1 MKKMLAFFTAAVC
14 CFGAFTACGNKESSR
29 PEGDNVPE
37 KSAAPEQDDSGEE
50 FTETFCK
57 FFGSD
62 DPVQMLEASLPD
74 AVVESMKNIGG
85 FETISET
92 MAASV
97 AQTMGDIQGIDAAS
111 AEYISQSECTPEIC
125 SRLEQLYSAYYGV
138 YKTMDDNGIS
148 YQQYIAGDIDE
159 SKTKLISAAL
169 ENYSKVGS
177 GEDID
182 AGVSIKFED
191 LRLVTFSISGETAE
205 FLMYKISGQNWKIDT
220 IGLAVLEY

>member
-14 CFGAFTACGNKESSR
+14 CFRVFTACGNKESSR
-29 PEGDNVPE
+29 PEGNSVSE
-37 KSAAPEQDDSGEE
+37 KSADPVQDDSGEE
-50 FTETFCK
+50 FTEVFRK
-57 FFGSD
+57 FFGSG

-74 AVVESMKNIGG
+74 VVVESMKNIGG

-97 AQTMGDIQGIDAAS
+97 AQTMGEIQGIDADS

-159 SKTKLISAAL
+159 SRMNLISDAL
-169 ENYSKVGS
+169 EEYGKAGS

-182 AGVSIKFED
+182 AEVSIKFED
-191 LRLVTFSISGETAE
+191 VRLVTFSIKGETAE
-205 FLMYKISGQNWKIDT
+205 FLMYKINGENWKIDT